1 MSGPLTLVLDGARSG
16 KSRYAENLFAA
27 LPPPPWA
34 YVATAEAGDGE
45 MAARIKAHRGRRG
58 ASWRTIEAPRDFA
71 AGVKAQ
77 SGIEF

>member
-1 MSGPLTLVLDGARSG
+1 VSGPLTLVLDGARSG

-34 YVATAEAGDGE
+34 TAEAGDDE

-58 ASWRTIEAPRDFA
+58 ASWRTIEAPRDLA

-77 SGIEF
+77 PGIEF